1 MSCIPNTLAVI
12 GSGVIGSEYA
22 CTFAALGAKV
32 HVIDGRDKLLPFLDE
47 EISET
52 LLTAMEK
59 AGVTFHWRETVEKCV
74 ATKAEGIVLQCA
86 SGFSLTVDAVLVAA
100 GRKSNVEAL
109 NLVNAGVKVEG
120 RGLITV
126 NDCYQ
131 TNVSHI
137 YAIGDVI
144 GFPALASAAMEQ
156 SRRAVAH
163 ALDLPKKPLSALLPN
178 GIYTIPEVSAVGETE
193 RSLKEKGVKYVVGR
207 CSYAEN
213 PRGQIIGDRNGF
225 LKLLFC
231 KSDLTLLGVHVIG
244 ELATEIVHTGLIA
257 MMKWGDGGDI
267 CRGVFQCADTRDA
280 LQDGHIGS
288 LG

>member
-1 MSCIPNTLAVI
+1 M
-12 GSGVIGSEYA
+12 
-22 CTFAALGAKV
+22 GAKV

-120 RGLITV
+120 RGLIAV

-144 GFPALASAAMEQ
+144 GFPALASAAME
-156 SRRAVAH
+156 
-163 ALDLPKKPLSALLPN
+163 
-178 GIYTIPEVSAVGETE
+178 
-193 RSLKEKGVKYVVGR
+193 
-207 CSYAEN
+207 
-213 PRGQIIGDRNGF
+213 
-225 LKLLFC
+225 
-231 KSDLTLLGVHVIG
+231 
-244 ELATEIVHTGLIA
+244 
-257 MMKWGDGGDI
+257 
-267 CRGVFQCADTRDA
+267 
-280 LQDGHIGS
+280 
-288 LG
+288 